1 MIFNFPNIPYVNNI
15 QKLSLLNRTYF
26 LLRIC
31 QHFLR
36 YLLSIIP
43 GIYYGRKEGNK
54 CKKCG
59 SDPWVRKTPWRRKWQ
74 PALIFLL
81 GKSHV
86 QRSLVGYS
94 PWGCKESD
102 TTERTVCRGDFLQY
116 LLRIYYYTRK
126 EETKH
131 KMLFLYSRRGNSWQ
145 GFEQVMKGSRVCACS
160 VAAGPATPWTVAHQ
174 ALLCPRNS
182 PGKNTGVGYH
192 ALLQGNFLTQG
203 SNPGLL
209 WLLSGRQS
217 LYH

>member
-15 QKLSLLNRTYF
+15 KKLSLLNRTYF

-31 QHFLR
+31 QYFLQ
-36 YLLSIIP
+36 YLLSIIL

-102 TTERTVCRGDFLQY
+102 TTERTQSVGGTSLNNYWGSTIILGKR
-116 LLRIYYYTRK
+116 
-126 EETKH
+126 ETKH

-145 GFEQVMKGSRVCACS
+145 GIKQVMKGSRLCACS
-160 VAAGPATPWTVAHQ
+160 AASNPATPWTAAHQ
-174 ALLCPRNS
+174 S
-182 PGKNTGVGYH
+182 M
-192 ALLQGNFLTQG
+192 
-203 SNPGLL
+203 
-209 WLLSGRQS
+209 
-217 LYH
+217 